1 SACDPP
7 ALATS
12 VRHGASSRESFTK
25 CIRASFCYISC
36 STAGAQDLLSVIMMV
51 YTGTE
56 HRRRSSSTCERA
68 PESKTR
74 SDGEV
79 PVVPAGERNSG
90 GGGGGAGGGYHHHPA
105 TASPTATAAAAAAAA
120 TAAAGGWPP
129 GLSLELDPVAAA
141 WGRKLYP

>member
-1 SACDPP
+1 MIIIIK
-7 ALATS
+7 
-12 VRHGASSRESFTK
+12 HF
-25 CIRASFCYISC
+25 
-36 STAGAQDLLSVIMMV
+36 LLQV
-51 YTGTE
+51 YTGKE
-56 HRRRSSSTCERA
+56 HRRSSSTGKGA
-68 PESKTR
+68 PLTKTR

-90 GGGGGAGGGYHHHPA
+90 GGGGYHHHPA

-141 WGRKLYP
+141 WGRKLYPGTSPLLLRLISLDYED